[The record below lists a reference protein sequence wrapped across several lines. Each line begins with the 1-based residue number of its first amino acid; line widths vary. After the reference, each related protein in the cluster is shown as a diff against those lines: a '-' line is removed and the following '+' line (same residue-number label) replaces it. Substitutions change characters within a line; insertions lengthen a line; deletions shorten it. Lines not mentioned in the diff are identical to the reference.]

1 VSRRERIA
9 PIALDSI
16 AGLARDFGRR
26 DRLAAMSDLLK
37 LPRNTV
43 GRKFQVSQ
51 ADYANEMI
59 WSQLPHE
66 AEINS

>member
-1 VSRRERIA
+1 MSRR
-9 PIALDSI
+9 
-16 AGLARDFGRR
+16 G
-26 DRLAAMSDLLK
+26 RLAAMPDRSK
-37 LPRNTV
+37 LPRNAV
-43 GRKFQVSQ
+43 GRKFQVSP